1 MIVHP
6 AIAGL
11 RRRPAPQPNL
21 DAALARWRDS
31 LSARAMRAGLA
42 AYGADAPLDAVPAL
56 ARLLRDSAAASALVQ
71 EFIAPV
77 MAALAAEPLAQL
89 PLGHSA
95 APGIARIRLADSGRA
110 SLALAAYARAAH
122 RQPGSV
128 LFEDGEAHEIVIAG
142 AGQALCHR
150 LGTQGL
156 ESRALTCTPGT
167 RLTRGG
173 ASEARQFVAVA
184 RPLLVLQLVREAV
197 SPAPSREISLPDGA
211 LLQSISGSKH
221 ASQQMIALGV
231 LGALEHRPALEP
243 MERLARD
250 RQATRDL
257 RWEALRQVLGLDTRR
272 GMALLAELAAR
283 ETDPLAAP
291 AAQLRRNLLA
301 AQPELANL
309 EYA

>member
-11 RRRPAPQPNL
+11 RSRPAPQPRL
-21 DAALARWRDS
+21 DAALARWRGS
-31 LSARAMRAGLA
+31 HSARTMHAGLA
-42 AYGADAPLDAVPAL
+42 AYGEGAPLDAVPDL
-56 ARLLRDSAAASALVQ
+56 ARLLRDCAAASALAHD
-71 EFIAPV
+71 FIAPV
-77 MAALAAEPLAQL
+77 MAALTTEPLAQL

-95 APGIARIRLADSGRA
+95 APGIVRIRLADSGRA
-110 SLALAAYARAAH
+110 SLALAAYAQAAQ
-122 RQPGSV
+122 RQPASV

-150 LGTQGL
+150 LSDRGL
-156 ESRALTCTPGT
+156 ESRAITCLPGT
-167 RLTRGG
+167 RLARGG

-197 SPAPSREISLPDGA
+197 SPAPSREVSLPDGV
-211 LLQSISGSKH
+211 LLQTISGSKH
-221 ASQQMIALGV
+221 ASQMMIALGV

-250 RQATRDL
+250 QQAERDL
-257 RWEALRQVLGLDTRR
+257 RWEALRQVLGLDTVC
-272 GMALLAELAAR
+272 GMALLGQLAAR
-283 ETDPLAAP
+283 GEDPLAPP

-301 AQPELANL
+301 AQPELAKL
-309 EYA
+309 EHA